1 MHMCIC
7 DVCVNM
13 LYACLVCVCSM
24 VCMCV
29 LCVCSL
35 VCMCDSAGA
44 RNTHSAHY
52 TCASKDQED
61 IGYYSEERSSSCV
74 WVRAGWQSA
83 SGNSP
88 PDSEMTYACETT
100 ASLFSE

>member
-35 VCMCDSAGA
+35 VCMCVLCVCI
-44 RNTHSAHY
+44 HY